1 MCRSDPN
8 MTPTSLHTHTH
19 TRHSH
24 TPFTQDP
31 DTGASYL
38 WDATSGRK
46 TWVQAFPTARPDA
59 AAQATSTPADVADPS
74 SSGSALSAQE
84 RQQSADLESATFASS
99 NPMHNSVE
107 MTRMHSGGKKHDSVA
122 FGSVWSEPG
131 VSGYGAKVRDAT
143 GPLLGTTLLA
153 VGKEPAW
160 TQLLFEQLCSH
171 KSVGKTF
178 VRCIQL
184 CSRCIPLH
192 SLLYSAFAAAA
203 AFPYI
208 CCIYS
213 ALTNLLPLNI
223 GVVPSPSG
231 RCA

>member
-1 MCRSDPN
+1 MPLRSQHDTN
-8 MTPTSLHTHTH
+8 VTAHTHTH
-19 TRHSH
+19 THTH

-122 FGSVWSEPG
+122 FGGVWSEPG

-143 GPLLGTTLLA
+143 GPLLGTLLA
-153 VGKEPAW
+153 VGKNQPGRNFCSNNFVLIN
-160 TQLLFEQLCSH
+160 LLAKRLFAVFNCIRAA
-171 KSVGKTF
+171 F
-178 VRCIQL
+178 RCIR
-184 CSRCIPLH
+184 CCIPHLLLLLLH
-192 SLLYSAFAAAA
+192 FPMFAV
-203 AFPYI
+203 YI
-208 CCIYS
+208 
-213 ALTNLLPLNI
+213 PL
-223 GVVPSPSG
+223 
-231 RCA
+231 